1 MENKYSNKYLVET
14 GIGLQ
19 DVDGLKNSS
28 YFVNESER
36 YIRGEITLDELENII
51 STYYKN
57 KPDEEERSEE
67 ADTVASRIAKIISY
81 DSFSFTVGQLV
92 SIHKQ
97 LFDGLY
103 NHAGKL
109 RTYNFSKKEWIL
121 DGASVFYGDY
131 RLLEMTLQYDFDL
144 EKRFDYKGLTIDEII
159 DHLSIFISNLWQI
172 HPFEEGNTRT
182 TAVFIIKYLRSLGF
196 DITNDTFAKNAW
208 YFRNALVRANYKN
221 LRKNIFEDR
230 SFLIKFLRNLLL
242 NENNLL
248 ENKELHI
255 SYVPLKKDDSREHR
269 IISLIKNNPHIK
281 LEDIASELG
290 VSLRT
295 VKSLIAALTQNHK
308 IERVDGKKYG
318 YWKIN
323 E

>member
-221 LRKNIFEDR
+221 LRKNIFENR